1 MRATK
6 HQAILLLVLTTILS
20 LSASADS
27 IPEVNSFDS
36 VQGSSPLTSYYDEQL
51 GVTLRENF
59 TALSINVTAVRQ
71 CAIEGDGPAYLL
83 NGLSDRGYWYQVG
96 LASNWGTPG
105 QPWLP
110 GFVALY
116 AVFAPN
122 GTEVFPRSGNVVWKS
137 MPVNQGDIVS
147 LRLYVSGGNVVMQV
161 LDPARGA
168 SNSTSYTAAGAT
180 RFVGSPNGNS
190 GFFTGPMTEEYHASP
205 YYGDGRTVNYAWYG
219 MSPSSGWN
227 WIGEFNT
234 TTNKWLFYDRSLA
247 NYTGRP
253 QLQYLRSN
261 GTVVA
266 SNSQT
271 FVSGSLLTG
280 QDCPASPSP
289 PPTSPPALWQTS
301 TFLVLIALIAL
312 TALAVTAIAWQKTG
326 HKQTTTK
333 SPGPNSSI

>member
-1 MRATK
+1 MRGTE
-6 HQAILLLVLTTILS
+6 HQAVLLLVVTTLTS
-20 LSASADS
+20 LSTSAIS
-27 IPEVNSFDS
+27 IPAI
-36 VQGSSPLTSYYDEQL
+36 SSSDGIQRSSSLTGYYDEQL
-51 GVTLRENF
+51 GMTLRENF

-71 CAIEGDGPAYLL
+71 CASEGDGPAYLL

-122 GTEVFPRSGNVVWKS
+122 GTEVFPQSGNVVWKS
-137 MPVNQGDIVS
+137 MPVNPGDIVS
-147 LRLYVSGGNVVMQV
+147 LKLHVSGGNVVMQV
-161 LDPARGA
+161 LDSALGL

-180 RFVGSPNGNS
+180 RFVGSPNGN
-190 GFFTGPMTEEYHASP
+190 GGYFTGPMTEEYHASP
-205 YYGDGRTVNYAWYG
+205 YYGDERSVNYAWNG
-219 MSPSSGWN
+219 PSPSSDWN

-234 TTNKWLFYDRSLA
+234 TTNKWLFFNKSLA

-271 FVSGSLLTG
+271 FVTGSLSTG
-280 QDCPASPSP
+280 QDCPANSGV
-289 PPTSPPALWQTS
+289 PPTQGPALWQTS
-301 TFLVLIALIAL
+301 TFLVLTGAIIL
-312 TALAVTAIAWQKTG
+312 TGVAVTAVAWRNTRNRKL
-326 HKQTTTK
+326 
-333 SPGPNSSI
+333 